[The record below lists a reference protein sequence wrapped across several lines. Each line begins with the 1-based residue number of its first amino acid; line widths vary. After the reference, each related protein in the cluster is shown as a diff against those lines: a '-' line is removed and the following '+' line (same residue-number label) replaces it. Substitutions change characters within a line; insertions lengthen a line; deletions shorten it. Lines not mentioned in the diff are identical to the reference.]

1 MKPAAQTLADGA
13 GVQAR
18 VGELES
24 ALEALRSGVADAFV
38 GAGGS
43 VRWRAG
49 SEEPYVAFFREMGE
63 GGVTIDVRGSI
74 LHANPRFAAMVERAA
89 GDLCGTPFVQLV
101 AAADRP
107 AVEAALASGE
117 RAVCEIALAN
127 PRGSIPARV
136 SFSVVDAAAQRFR
149 CAVITDL
156 SERAKAEAELRI
168 AAIAFE
174 TQDGIV
180 VTDAAG
186 TIVRVNR
193 AFCTRMRRVAGEV
206 VGRTP
211 ALFHSARQ
219 DRAYYER
226 MWDAL
231 RRDRYWQGEIWNAR
245 GDGSVDA
252 DWLTISAVA
261 MPDGA
266 VTHYVGIYS
275 DIARNREAEAE
286 IHRLAY
292 FDPLTRLPNRR
303 LLQDRVGQAL
313 ASATRHGK
321 QGALLFLDL
330 DNFKQLND
338 TRGHDVGDRLLVGV
352 AQRIRECVRACDT
365 VARLGGDEFVVMLE
379 ELSGDPNV
387 AARQARRV
395 GEKIRAA
402 LARPY
407 ELQGREFHGGASV
420 GVALFSGDDEG
431 VDALLRHA
439 DLAMYR
445 AKTAGRNTLRFF
457 DPEMQTALNERSALE
472 SALRQAIAR
481 SELWLAFQPQ
491 LDGRGRVVGAEALLR
506 WNNPER
512 GVVAPSEFIPIAEE
526 TGLIDVIGGWALE
539 SACRQIEAWAR
550 HASTRRLQVAVN
562 VSGRQFLDADFL
574 PRVRAT
580 LARTGADP
588 RRLKVEL
595 TESIVVRDIADAV
608 AKMQALDELG
618 IACSLDDFGTGNS
631 SLAYL
636 TRLLLRELKID
647 QSFVSN
653 LPENPRDAVMAHTI
667 VTMAT
672 SLGLDVVAEGVETAA
687 QREFLRQHGCRL
699 FQGYLFARPMAVDA
713 FERFVSTPSP
723 HAVSA

>member
-1 MKPAAQTLADGA
+1 MKPATEAVADAA
-13 GVQAR
+13 GIQAR

-63 GGVTIDVRGSI
+63 GGVTIDARGAI
-74 LHANPRFAAMVERAA
+74 LHANPRFATLVGRSTD
-89 GDLCGTPFVQLV
+89 DLRGTPFADLV
-101 AAADRP
+101 AAADRT
-107 AVEAALASGE
+107 AVEAALAAGE
-117 RAVCEIALAN
+117 RAVFEITLAV
-127 PRGSIPARV
+127 PAGGVPARV
-136 SFSVVDAAAQRFR
+136 SLSVVAAAAQRFH
-149 CAVITDL
+149 CAVVTDL
-156 SERAKAEAELRI
+156 SERAKAEAELRV

-180 VTDAAG
+180 VTDATG

-193 AFCTRMRRVAGEV
+193 AFCARMRRAASEV

-211 ALFHSARQ
+211 ALLHSARQ

-226 MWDAL
+226 MWATL

-261 MPDGA
+261 APDGT

-292 FDPLTRLPNRR
+292 FDALTALPNRR

-313 ASATRHGK
+313 ASAQRHG
-321 QGALLFLDL
+321 QRGALLFLDL
-330 DNFKQLND
+330 DNFKLLND
-338 TRGHDVGDRLLVGV
+338 TRGHDVGDRLLVAV
-352 AQRIRECVRACDT
+352 AQRIKECVRACDT

-379 ELSGDPNV
+379 ELSGDTDV

-395 GEKIRAA
+395 GDKIRAA

-420 GVALFSGDDEG
+420 GVALFSGADDG

-445 AKTAGRNTLRFF
+445 AKTAGRNTLRFY
-457 DPEMQTALNERSALE
+457 DPAMQTALNERSALE
-472 SALRQAIAR
+472 AALRQAIAR
-481 SELWLAFQPQ
+481 DELRLAFQPQ
-491 LDGRGRVVGAEALLR
+491 LDSRGRVVGAEALLR
-506 WNNPER
+506 WNSPER
-512 GVVAPSEFIPIAEE
+512 GAVAPGEFIPIAEE
-526 TGLIDVIGGWALE
+526 TGLIDAIGGWALE
-539 SACRQIEAWAR
+539 GACRQIDAWSRRVA
-550 HASTRRLQVAVN
+550 TKRLQVAVN
-562 VSGRQFLDADFL
+562 VSGRQFLDVDFVS
-574 PRVRAT
+574 RIRAA

-595 TESIVVRDIADAV
+595 TESVVVRDIADTV
-608 AKMQALDELG
+608 
-618 IACSLDDFGTGNS
+618 
-631 SLAYL
+631 AYL

-647 QSFVSN
+647 RSFVSN
-653 LPENPRDAVMAHTI
+653 LPGSPRDAVMAQTI

-687 QREFLRQHGCRL
+687 QREFLRRHGCRL
-699 FQGYLFARPMAVDA
+699 FQGFYFARPLAVED
-713 FERFVSTPSP
+713 FERFVAAPAA
-723 HAVSA
+723 HAVNA